1 MGKRP
6 TKNASI
12 TTIEKGKRVTG
23 EEREKLKAALRAK
36 YEAGATVRSLH
47 EQTGRSFGAIQ
58 KLLEEAGTTMR
69 PRGGARKSA

>member
-1 MGKRP
+1 MPRTP
-6 TKNASI
+6 SV
-12 TTIEKGKRVTG
+12 TTVPKGKRVVG
-23 EEREKLKAALRAK
+23 ADREKLKAALRAK
-36 YEAGATVRSLH
+36 YEKGATVRQLH